1 MLECYCNVGLAAGA
15 VRARQATFKANLV
28 AKGRKTCPSRDI
40 FGRYKVALAMAL
52 QARSQK
58 GGKKRAQGA
67 EAAAPIAQEVAGL
80 VGLA

>member
-1 MLECYCNVGLAAGA
+1 MSEPWH
-15 VRARQATFKANLV
+15 FW
-28 AKGRKTCPSRDI
+28 SREA
-40 FGRYKVALAMAL
+40 ALAMAL

-80 VGLA
+80 VGLAQPLLSAVATADTAGVSCICGRRLHA

>member
-1 MLECYCNVGLAAGA
+1 MLNRWIRNPHG
-15 VRARQATFKANLV
+15 
-28 AKGRKTCPSRDI
+28 I
-40 FGRYKVALAMAL
+40 FRSPHVALAMAL

-80 VGLA
+80 VGLAQPLLSAVATADTVGVSCICGRRLQA

>member
-1 MLECYCNVGLAAGA
+1 MSEPWHFWSP
-15 VRARQATFKANLV
+15 Q
-28 AKGRKTCPSRDI
+28 
-40 FGRYKVALAMAL
+40 VALAMAL

-80 VGLA
+80 VGLAQPLLSAVATADTVGVSCICGRRLHA